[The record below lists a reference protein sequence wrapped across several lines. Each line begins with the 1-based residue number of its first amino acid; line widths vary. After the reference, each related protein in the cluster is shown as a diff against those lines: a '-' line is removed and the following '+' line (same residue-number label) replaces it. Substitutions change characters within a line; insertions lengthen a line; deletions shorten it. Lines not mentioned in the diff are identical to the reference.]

1 MDRSRS
7 RRERSFP
14 HASITTADGRR
25 AVEVTLLTQLGV
37 GAGDSLALSAGALQA
52 RHPHFNDALDEPSA
66 RLSAPDLD
74 AGDPAALYTFS
85 VGGNGHPFHRHAAP
99 RLFTAISGS
108 GGARLRFIPADTR
121 LGSTE
126 AALAGLQHVEVPA
139 DCLFTVRMAA
149 NTWHQFQPLHGNG
162 RHPALFAVSCHPD
175 ETAGALDADLHAQV
189 MRGDA
194 DLASLTELMP
204 EALRNPLQ
212 HATPYSLAVPTH
224 MLGFDPLPGHAWAA
238 AACTPLRHHVG
249 RLRQALLQRFPRS
262 GSARHGLPP
271 LQARSL
277 RTLPDDSLLAAQL
290 PHYHHQDCVQLQI
303 DQRWLPAIGTEQLLV
318 LLLTAF
324 MNQPASS
331 ISGLMRLRNLLA
343 RPLRLRTSPLGCPVS
358 SLLNDTPGQRFAQ
371 RFPVLASAGSA
382 DSQQVLLGADDR
394 HLQFRSC
401 VAVRRQHDQIVFSL
415 STRVRCYNPFGHLY
429 MAVVDPVHRH
439 FIAPKMLTTAVAQ
452 VLEDALAARHS
463 NATAVVTG

>member
-1 MDRSRS
+1 M
-7 RRERSFP
+7 ERSCRSEPGFP
-14 HASITTADGRR
+14 HVSLHSSDGRR
-25 AVEVTLLTQLGV
+25 AVEVTLLSPLGA
-37 GAGDSLALSAGALQA
+37 GAGDAVASTAGAMQA

-74 AGDPAALYTFS
+74 VGDPAALYTFS
-85 VGGNGHPFHRHAAP
+85 VGSNGHPFHRHAAP

-108 GGARLRFIPADTR
+108 GGARLRFIAADARMDSAEET
-121 LGSTE
+121 
-126 AALAGLQHVEVPA
+126 LAGLQHVEVPA

-162 RHPALFAVSCHPD
+162 LHPALFAVSCHPD
-175 ETAGALDADLHAQV
+175 ETAGALDPALHAQV

-204 EALRNPLQ
+204 ETLLQ
-212 HATPYSLAVPTH
+212 TLQCTQQSAAIRTTT
-224 MLGFDPLPGHAWAA
+224 LGFAPVPRRTWVAA
-238 AACTPLRHHVG
+238 TCTQLRQPAE
-249 RLRQALLQRFPRS
+249 RLRRALLQHFRRDA
-262 GSARHGLPP
+262 SARQELPA
-271 LQARSL
+271 LSTRSML
-277 RTLPDDSLLAAQL
+277 ALPDDSLLVAQL
-290 PHYHHQDCVQLQI
+290 TQHHHQDCVQLQI

-371 RFPVLASAGSA
+371 RFPVLASACSA
-382 DSQQVLLGADDR
+382 DTQQVLLGADDR

-401 VAVRRQHDQIVFSL
+401 VAVRRQHDQIIFSL
-415 STRVRCYNPFGHLY
+415 STRVRCHNAFGHLY

-439 FIAPKMLTTAVAQ
+439 FIAPKMLRTAVGEL
-452 VLEDALAARHS
+452 LEDALAGRS
-463 NATAVVTG
+463 STATAAVPG